1 MCETFF
7 CALQRVGNSGFSFR
21 ISLVSCQQEKERC
34 FTTAISD
41 SSMTSGG
48 SEEKLKTEWSLRGH
62 CDMDGARRV
71 SEGLSESNAETL
83 P

>member
-1 MCETFF
+1 
-7 CALQRVGNSGFSFR
+7 
-21 ISLVSCQQEKERC
+21 
-34 FTTAISD
+34 
-41 SSMTSGG
+41 MTSGG